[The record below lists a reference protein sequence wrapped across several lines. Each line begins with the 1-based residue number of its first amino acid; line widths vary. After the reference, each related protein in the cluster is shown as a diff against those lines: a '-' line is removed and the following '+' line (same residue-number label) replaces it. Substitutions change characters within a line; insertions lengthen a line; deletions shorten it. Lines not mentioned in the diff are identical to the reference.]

1 MTHSVPQ
8 RIAIIFPLIGAAFLL
23 AALFV
28 PVDFAAAGWA
38 AAVICFA
45 VALVG
50 GIVARRR
57 RKAEVAQ
64 RP

>member
-8 RIAIIFPLIGAAFLL
+8 RIAVIFPLIGAAFLL

-28 PVDFAAAGWA
+28 PAGFTSAGWA
-38 AAVICFA
+38 AALVCFA
-45 VALVG
+45 AALVG

-57 RKAEVAQ
+57 QKAEVAQ